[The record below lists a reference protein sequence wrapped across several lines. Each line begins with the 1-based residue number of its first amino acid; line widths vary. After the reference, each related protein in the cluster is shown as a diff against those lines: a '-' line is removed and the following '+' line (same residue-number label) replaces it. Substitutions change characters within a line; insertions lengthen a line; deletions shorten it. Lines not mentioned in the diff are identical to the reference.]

1 MPANALCRCPHHGT
15 WGHSESTEPRTATE
29 FEAKFC
35 QLNKDGRHKGR
46 KRKICTSYRS
56 RIQLETKCDKLQV
69 RFNLGFFGI
78 ICMISYVSFVAR
90 LTALLLKY
98 PKIMYFRPHY
108 SYLFS
113 FIIFHC
119 KEIIFFF
126 MPLFIPEYFPI
137 FCCSKPENSF

>member
-1 MPANALCRCPHHGT
+1 M
-15 WGHSESTEPRTATE
+15 E

-46 KRKICTSYRS
+46 KRKICTSCRS

-98 PKIMYFRPHY
+98 PKITYFRPHY
-108 SYLFS
+108 RYLFRLS
-113 FIIFHC
+113 FSIV
-119 KEIIFFF
+119 K
-126 MPLFIPEYFPI
+126 
-137 FCCSKPENSF
+137 K